1 MRSAIALEWEKSA
14 SSLIAPSTPL
24 PQNGSAARAPSSSAG
39 VTASKQHPHSTHSW
53 SSGLP
58 LFTSSRSGTTASFAL
73 SCARLRAMASRTS
86 PLQVAHS
93 RLRRASI
100 SAGTTCARWLAK
112 PPSRSA
118 APTASVNSRPCS
130 VRMSSAAV
138 GWPAGFWAAAGVT
151 AVTHTATASAIDRR
165 LMGAYYAPRP
175 PGTGKRRQRMKAAA
189 VVADI
194 LKREGVKFLI
204 GYPVNQIIEAAAE
217 ADIRT
222 IIVRQE
228 RVGLHMADALSR
240 VTSGDRI
247 GVFAMQHGPGTEN
260 SFGGVAQAFG
270 DSVPIVVLPGGYPR
284 HLLNITPN
292 FSSWL
297 NYQHVTKWAEQVILP
312 QHVPDAMRRAFT
324 QVKNGRP
331 RPVLV
336 EIPVDVMREEVPDGW
351 TYTPAPRLRV
361 APDPKSVSEVA
372 AALVAAERPV
382 IYAGQGVHYAK
393 AWSQLRDL
401 AELLEAP
408 VTTSLQ
414 GKSAFPETHPLSL
427 GSGGRSISKQLHHF
441 LTHADLIFG
450 IGCSFAT
457 TNYGV
462 AMPKGKKIVH
472 ATLDPADLNKDVPA
486 ELALVGDAGLTL
498 EALVAEVKDRLRG
511 GPRGRAGAVIQEIK
525 TLKTEWLS
533 QWMPRLTSNAKPL
546 SPYRV
551 IWDLMHAVDVANTII
566 THDAGSPRDQ
576 ISPFWEPVAP
586 LTYIGWGKT
595 TQLGT
600 GLGYAMGAKLA
611 APDKLCVNVWGDAAI
626 GFTGMDFETAVRER
640 IPILS
645 VLLNN
650 FSMAIELKVMK
661 VATEKYRST
670 DISGHYA
677 DMARAFGGHGERV
690 TEPGEIIP
698 AIKRAVR
705 KTEEGVPVLLE
716 FITEKAVD
724 FSIYGS
730 GTGGG

>member
-130 VRMSSAAV
+130 ERMNSAAV
-138 GWPAGFWAAAGVT
+138 GWPAGFWPAAGVARARQRHRVST
-151 AVTHTATASAIDRR
+151 LDRW
-165 LMGAYYAPRP
+165 LMGAYYARRSEW
-175 PGTGKRRQRMKAAA
+175 TGKRRQRMKAAA

-393 AWSQLRDL
+393 AWTQLR
-401 AELLEAP
+401 
-408 VTTSLQ
+408 V
-414 GKSAFPETHPLSL
+414 L
-427 GSGGRSISKQLHHF
+427 GEVRDRL
-441 LTHADLIFG
+441 
-450 IGCSFAT
+450 
-457 TNYGV
+457 
-462 AMPKGKKIVH
+462 KGK
-472 ATLDPADLNKDVPA
+472 
-486 ELALVGDAGLTL
+486 
-498 EALVAEVKDRLRG
+498 
-511 GPRGRAGAVIQEIK
+511 PRGRMPAVTAEISR
-525 TLKTEWLS
+525 LKTEWMA
-533 QWMPRLTSNAKPL
+533 QWMPRLTAKTTPL

-551 IWDLMHAVDVANTII
+551 IYDLLHTVDVPNTII

-576 ISPFWEPVAP
+576 ISPFWEPIAP

-595 TQLGT
+595 TQLGY
-600 GLGYAMGAKLA
+600 GLGLAMGAKLA
-611 APDKLCVNVWGDAAI
+611 QPDKLCVNVWGDAAI

-650 FSMAIELKVMK
+650 FSMAIELKVMAT
-661 VATEKYRST
+661 ATEKYRST
-670 DISGHYA
+670 DISGNYA
-677 DMARAFGGHGERV
+677 DMAKAFGGWRERV
-690 TEPGEIIP
+690 TAPDDIVP
-698 AIKRAVR
+698 AIKRAIA
-705 KTEEGVPVLLE
+705 KTREGTPALPE

-724 FSIYGS
+724 FSMYPA
-730 GTGGG
+730 